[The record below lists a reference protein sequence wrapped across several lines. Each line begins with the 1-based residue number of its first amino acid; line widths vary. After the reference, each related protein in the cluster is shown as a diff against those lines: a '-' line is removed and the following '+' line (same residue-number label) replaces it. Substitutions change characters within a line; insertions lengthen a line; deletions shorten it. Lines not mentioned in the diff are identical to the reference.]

1 MSFSPTPDQQA
12 RYAIAMIANLGQRY
26 AGSGAAQSALGDIKN
41 GLRSMQDKIG
51 TWSVVWGPALYFK
64 DASGNPDNIMYVA
77 QQAGTSNYVIGIAGT
92 NFANTFDF
100 VYEDL
105 GVLGTV
111 PWMLLGAPAGA
122 AISDGTYLGLAN
134 LLNTPASAETLQA
147 GVKIQDF
154 LAAES
159 KKGALNLAVAGHSL
173 GGALAPTLALY
184 LQNVSLLWDASKKST
199 VMTMPVAGPTPGNKI
214 FADYLNATVKVDGF
228 YNDRDVVPHV
238 WAASDLSDLATL
250 YGETDL
256 VGGFIAGIAAGIA
269 TLATNGFNYTPT
281 ERTELKGSVILGKN
295 YFEQSGFQH
304 LYAYD
309 LFFFENQIQPAL
321 HPPSTESQSVQ
332 IPSTLADA
340 VKNAGGTIPSYVE
353 VVPPR
358 PLKEVTIGKKT
369 FKVPASADAE
379 QIRQAVLAT
388 APHFGEALG
397 IKAG

>member
-1 MSFSPTPDQQA
+1 MSFYPSRDQQA

-26 AGSGAAQSALGDIKN
+26 AGSSAVQNTLGDIK
-41 GLRSMQDKIG
+41 GALRSMQDKIG
-51 TWSVVWGPALYFK
+51 TWSVVWGPALYFS
-64 DASGNPDNIMYVA
+64 DPSGNPDNIMYVA
-77 QQAGTSNYVIGIAGT
+77 QQEGTNNYVIGIAGT
-92 NFANTFDF
+92 NFANAFDF

-105 GVLGTV
+105 GVTGTT

-134 LLNTPASAETLQA
+134 LLNTPASAGTPQA
-147 GVKIQDF
+147 GVKIMDF

-184 LQNVSLLWDASKKST
+184 IKNVSLLWDASRKST
-199 VMTMPVAGPTPGNKI
+199 VLTMPVAGPTPGNKV
-214 FADYLNATVKVDGF
+214 FADYLNTTVTVDGF

-238 WAASDLSDLATL
+238 WSASDLSELATI

-256 VGGFIAGIAAGIA
+256 IGGFIAGIAAGIA
-269 TLATNGFNYTPT
+269 TLATKDFNYTPT
-281 ERTELKGSVILGKN
+281 ERTELKGSVLLGKL
-295 YFEQSGFQH
+295 YFDQAGFQH

-309 LFFFENQIQPAL
+309 LFFFDNQIQPAL

-340 VKNAGGTIPSYVE
+340 VKNAGGTIPSYIE

-358 PLKEVTIGKKT
+358 PQKEVTVGKKT

-379 QIRQAVLAT
+379 QIRQAVMAT
-388 APHFGEALG
+388 APHFGDALG
-397 IKAG
+397 L